1 MVYDDLWPNIS
12 HHLGEVDLIFHK
24 AGLLGRNCPLLP
36 CLFRVSPVNLCSVA
50 VSKVA
55 FFPDGVRFSGYK
67 LPKVSTS
74 WLSGKKMYTPVI

>member
-36 CLFRVSPVNLCSVA
+36 CLFVSHLLTCVRSRSPKLLFSQMVYV
-50 VSKVA
+50 
-55 FFPDGVRFSGYK
+55 FPDINFPRSQLAGYQEK
-67 LPKVSTS
+67 RCTLR
-74 WLSGKKMYTPVI
+74 